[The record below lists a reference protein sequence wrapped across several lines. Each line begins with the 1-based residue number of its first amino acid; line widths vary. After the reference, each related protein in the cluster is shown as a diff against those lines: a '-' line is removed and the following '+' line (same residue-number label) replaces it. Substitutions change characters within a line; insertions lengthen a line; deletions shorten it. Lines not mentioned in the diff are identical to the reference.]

1 MITDA
6 ALALA
11 QAIQDSEEF
20 KTYKSLDASL
30 DNMPEMKEKLEI
42 FQTRQFALQR
52 SHLSG
57 IPLDETE
64 LKEVDALF
72 RELIANETIEQY
84 FQAELKINQVMTEV
98 SRILGDAMNFRSR
111 NPEQE

>member
-1 MITDA
+1 MITEA

-11 QAIQDSEEF
+11 KAIQESEEF
-20 KTYKSLDASL
+20 LEYKTLDAEL
-30 DNMPEMKEKLEI
+30 DSIPELKEKLEV

-57 IPLDETE
+57 VPLEESE
-64 LKEVDALF
+64 LKAVDALF
-72 RELIANETIEQY
+72 GELIQNATVERY

-98 SRILGDAMNFRSR
+98 SRILGDAMNFRNR
-111 NPEQE
+111 NSEQE